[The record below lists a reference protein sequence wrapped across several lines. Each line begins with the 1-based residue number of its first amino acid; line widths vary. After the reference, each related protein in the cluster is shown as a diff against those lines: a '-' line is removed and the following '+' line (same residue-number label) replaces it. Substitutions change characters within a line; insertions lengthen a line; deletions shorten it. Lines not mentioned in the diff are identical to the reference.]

1 MAGDAF
7 MCLTEGNIAPGILAN
22 FKGRPSGSTLLQDK
36 DGLIL
41 VFHLDSPTET
51 EINAAKKHNL
61 MTAYY
66 LNGPYWLGQ
75 VRSTEN
81 SIFSFDFSFNIYGY
95 PKEEREQR
103 RHWITSSNTI
113 MSILIDT
120 VDGRLCSIRYSTMPP
135 EFHALLYLACVEQLN
150 LGDEQFT
157 NRYNRWRSDLYTM
170 YSVDELWDIST
181 KSGNFGD
188 APDNKEK

>member
-81 SIFSFDFSFNIYGY
+81 SIFSFDFSFNIYG
-95 PKEEREQR
+95 
-103 RHWITSSNTI
+103 SNDTNLSIDYSIQIILYGTI
-113 MSILIDT
+113 PEKSRTGVLSLMSIYSISCTRT
-120 VDGRLCSIRYSTMPP
+120 VNFSKPVLQSIWT
-135 EFHALLYLACVEQLN
+135 ELYNA
-150 LGDEQFT
+150 
-157 NRYNRWRSDLYTM
+157 
-170 YSVDELWDIST
+170 
-181 KSGNFGD
+181 
-188 APDNKEK
+188 